1 MPIHH
6 LLFALL
12 VALVWAINFVVMKVG
27 LEQVTPFWFV
37 TMRFLV
43 VAALLLPWLKVVKGR
58 MKHLILIGLCLG
70 GLHFAVMIMAVD
82 HAQQIST
89 LVIVVQLHVPITLI
103 FAHIF
108 LQEKLSY
115 WRAGGI
121 FMAFCGVMV
130 ITIDPA
136 IINERIAILLTISA
150 TFFYATGA
158 ILTRKLKDVDVLTTQ
173 AWTAVSGLPILIG
186 LTLYYETDHLT
197 QVMALDVTGWSM
209 VFYTAVLSSIVGYG
223 GMNFLLKHHPVT
235 LIAPIML
242 CVPVFSTV
250 AVVIFLDEVITPRFL
265 IGAFITMG
273 GLGLIHF
280 RDWWRKRKVVTDLLP

>member
-58 MKHLILIGLCLG
+58 MMHLILIGLCLG

-82 HAQQIST
+82 HAEQIST
-89 LVIVVQLHVPITLI
+89 LVIVVQIHVPLTLI
-103 FAHIF
+103 FAHFF
-108 LQEKLSY
+108 LKEKLSY
-115 WRAGGI
+115 WRGGGI

-150 TFFYATGA
+150 TLFYATGA

-173 AWTAVSGLPILIG
+173 AWTAVSGLPLLIG
-186 LTLYYETDHLT
+186 LTLYYETDHLA

-265 IGAFITMG
+265 IGAFITMS